1 MSTHAID
8 VAKVANTLLEFSRD
22 NQHALVEVI
31 TEYFTSTDES
41 RDSDSDEDDV
51 PDDGQAQLQGRARI
65 NTKHDTIL
73 L

>member
-1 MSTHAID
+1 M
-8 VAKVANTLLEFSRD
+8 
-22 NQHALVEVI
+22 EVI
-31 TEYFTSTDES
+31 TEYFISPDKG
-41 RDSDSDEDDV
+41 RDSDSDKDDV